1 MAVVSA
7 SVWCSQPPRLQP
19 DVLCYLCSPYQ
30 QHSICV
36 TQVAGIRQ
44 APFWTVAQR
53 VEKAGMPPRHAAC
66 VPPLTLERKKNTLS
80 LSQKPSNGSH
90 IPERGCM
97 GGGVGVGVD
106 LEVSCGPHSDDYFVM
121 EQIKL
126 CEILDAFP
134 LPWWLPIYLGVVRKR
149 GPSQQL
155 LSCLSSERKTII
167 CL

>member
-1 MAVVSA
+1 MQPTSLPVGREEKHIEFVPETLQWLPHSRER
-7 SVWCSQPPRLQP
+7 VW
-19 DVLCYLCSPYQ
+19 
-30 QHSICV
+30 
-36 TQVAGIRQ
+36 
-44 APFWTVAQR
+44 
-53 VEKAGMPPRHAAC
+53 
-66 VPPLTLERKKNTLS
+66 
-80 LSQKPSNGSH
+80 
-90 IPERGCM
+90 
-97 GGGVGVGVD
+97 GGEN
-106 LEVSCGPHSDDYFVM
+106 LEVSCGPRRDDYFVM

>member
-1 MAVVSA
+1 MAVVCA
-7 SVWCSQPPRLQP
+7 SVWCSQPLRRQP
-19 DVLCYLCSPYQ
+19 DVLCYHRNPYQ
-30 QHSICV
+30 QHSICD
-36 TQVAGIRQ
+36 TQAAGIRQ
-44 APFWTVAQR
+44 APFWKVAQR
-53 VEKAGMPPRHAAC
+53 VEKAGMSQRHAA
-66 VPPLTLERKKNTLS
+66 
-80 LSQKPSNGSH
+80 H
-90 IPERGCM
+90 IPPCQERRKTHWVCPRNPPVAPTFQRE
-97 GGGVGVGVD
+97 GVWGEN
-106 LEVSCGPHSDDYFVM
+106 LEVSCGPRRDDYFVM

>member
-1 MAVVSA
+1 MAGVCA
-7 SVWCSQPPRLQP
+7 SVWCSQPRRLQP
-19 DVLCYLCSPYQ
+19 DVPCYRRNPYQ
-30 QHSICV
+30 RYSICV
-36 TQVAGIRQ
+36 TQGAGIRQ
-44 APFWTVAQR
+44 APSWKVAQR
-53 VEKAGMPPRHAAC
+53 VEKAGMPPRHAAHH
-66 VPPLTLERKKNTLS
+66 PSTTGEKKNTLS
-80 LSQKPSNGSH
+80 LSQKPSTGSH

-97 GGGVGVGVD
+97 CVCGGVD
-106 LEVSCGPHSDDYFVM
+106 LEVSCGPRLDDYFVM